1 MGDQENRDA
10 ETGASGGRERLV
22 VHVGGEMDMARAPM
36 LLDALRTAITQPGGP
51 REIAVDVAELSFCD
65 SSGLNALLEAR
76 QLAHEHGRRLS
87 LRSPQPQLLH
97 LLELTGT
104 GFLFPA
110 TEA

>member
-10 ETGASGGRERLV
+10 AAGASGGNERLV
-22 VHVGGEMDMARAPM
+22 VQVGGEMDIARAPM
-36 LLDALRTAITQPGGP
+36 LLAALCAAITQPGGP
-51 REIAVDVAELSFCD
+51 GEIAVDVAELSFCD

-76 QLAHEHGRRLS
+76 HLAHQHGRRIS

-104 GFLFPA
+104 GLLFPVSKD
-110 TEA
+110 